1 MRHLYNMVMLS
12 QEGEVV
18 AIYVNLA
25 YPVCS
30 FGALSETIRKSQ
42 TRSPEDQ
49 TESSRIFSTC
59 PPEGQIEA
67 SGMLLPVLIS
77 QCSLLYMCVF
87 RLCPHFDHV
96 CLSFSTHPSVVKPK
110 SVINCYALMKSSFCH
125 LFRRFSVTMEPHCSL
140 KVAKHLF
147 KNKGYYHQ

>member
-1 MRHLYNMVMLS
+1 MRHLYNMVMVS

-49 TESSRIFSTC
+49 TE
-59 PPEGQIEA
+59 A

-77 QCSLLYMCVF
+77 QCPLLYMCVF
-87 RLCPHFDHV
+87 RLCPHSDQV

-110 SVINCYALMKSSFCH
+110 SVIRLLRANKVVFLSSVSS
-125 LFRRFSVTMEPHCSL
+125 LLSYDGTPLLPQSGKTSVQ
-140 KVAKHLF
+140 K
-147 KNKGYYHQ
+147 

>member
-1 MRHLYNMVMLS
+1 MRHLYNMVMVS

-42 TRSPEDQ
+42 NRSPEDQ
-49 TESSRIFSTC
+49 TESSRIFRPC
-59 PPEGQIEA
+59 PPEGQTEA

-77 QCSLLYMCVF
+77 QCPLLCMCVF
-87 RLCPHFDHV
+87 RLCPHSDQV

-110 SVINCYALMKSSFCH
+110 SVIRLLRASKVVFLSSVSS
-125 LFRRFSVTMEPHCSL
+125 LLSYDGTPLLPQSGKTSVQ
-140 KVAKHLF
+140 K
-147 KNKGYYHQ
+147 

>member
-1 MRHLYNMVMLS
+1 MRHLCNMVMVS

-49 TESSRIFSTC
+49 TESSRIFRLC
-59 PPEGQIEA
+59 PPEA

-77 QCSLLYMCVF
+77 QCPLLYMCVF
-87 RLCPHFDHV
+87 RLCPHSYYV

-110 SVINCYALMKSSFCH
+110 SVIRLLRANEVVFLSSV
-125 LFRRFSVTMEPHCSL
+125 SSL
-140 KVAKHLF
+140 LSYDGTPLLPQSSKTFVQK
-147 KNKGYYHQ
+147 

>member
-1 MRHLYNMVMLS
+1 MRHLYNMVMVS

-30 FGALSETIRKSQ
+30 FGALSETIPKSQ

-49 TESSRIFSTC
+49 IESSRIFRLC
-59 PPEGQIEA
+59 LPEGQTEA
-67 SGMLLPVLIS
+67 SGILLPVLIS
-77 QCSLLYMCVF
+77 QCPLLYMCFF
-87 RLCPHFDHV
+87 RLCPHSDHI

-110 SVINCYALMKSSFCH
+110 SVI
-125 LFRRFSVTMEPHCSL
+125 SVIDDNSL
-140 KVAKHLF
+140 YF
-147 KNKGYYHQ
+147 

>member
-1 MRHLYNMVMLS
+1 MRHLYNMVMVS
-12 QEGEVV
+12 QKGEVA

-49 TESSRIFSTC
+49 TESSRIFRLC
-59 PPEGQIEA
+59 PPEA

-77 QCSLLYMCVF
+77 QCPLLYMCVF
-87 RLCPHFDHV
+87 RLCPHSYYV

-110 SVINCYALMKSSFCH
+110 SLIRLLRANEVVFLSSVSS
-125 LFRRFSVTMEPHCSL
+125 LLTYDGTPLLPQSSKTSVQ
-140 KVAKHLF
+140 K
-147 KNKGYYHQ
+147 

>member
-1 MRHLYNMVMLS
+1 MRHLYNMVMVS

-25 YPVCS
+25 DPVCS

-49 TESSRIFSTC
+49 TESSRIFRPC
-59 PPEGQIEA
+59 PPEGQTEA

-77 QCSLLYMCVF
+77 QCPLLYMCVF

-96 CLSFSTHPSVVKPK
+96 CLSFSTHPLVVKPK
-110 SVINCYALMKSSFCH
+110 SVIRLLRANEVVFLSSVSS
-125 LFRRFSVTMEPHCSL
+125 LLSYDGTPLLPQSGKTSVQ
-140 KVAKHLF
+140 K
-147 KNKGYYHQ
+147 